1 MAPIATSGGRNST
14 DSVRAGS
21 EGASPTRGGAAP
33 PGVWGVLR
41 DAEILDEVHELFAE
55 ARNWYRKKGG
65 AAVLQVGVQ
74 QQPVCPG
81 CGSGFV

>member
-1 MAPIATSGGRNST
+1 
-14 DSVRAGS
+14 
-21 EGASPTRGGAAP
+21 
-33 PGVWGVLR
+33 VWGVLR